1 MCRFKCDLFGDD
13 FKMFLMAYCKQQII
27 QLYFEGRLFYGHVA
41 KVLAAEEFRVPK
53 RAVWATKQK
62 YKTHETISRLRESG
76 RPFKLTREMLDAIKE
91 RMKQDDETT
100 VTQLV
105 KMLGECGFQISTR
118 TVERARKALGLTF
131 HSSRY
136 C

>member
-62 YKTHETISRLRESG
+62 YKTHGTISHLRESG
-76 RPFKLTREMLDAIKE
+76 RPFKLTCEMLDAIEE